1 MPLLVPKK
9 PGGQSV
15 QADCPGKELYELG
28 GHCVHDVE
36 LAKLNEPA
44 AQTVH
49 TRDAPEPDVE

>member
-1 MPLLVPKK
+1 M
-9 PGGQSV
+9 